1 MTTTIVLG
9 GARSGKSAYAQA
21 RAEDAAGSERRPI
34 MIVTA
39 QAFDDEM
46 GDRIARHQADRDARW
61 VTVEAPID
69 LVAAIAALRP
79 DDVVVVDCLTLWL
92 SNTMAAEADIEAA
105 CTALVAAAASCP
117 ATLLLVS
124 NEVGWGIV
132 PDNALARQFR
142 DHAGRLHQHLSLV
155 VDEAVLVVAGL
166 PLTLK
171 SRHG

>member
-21 RAEDAAGSERRPI
+21 RAEDAAGSQRRPI

-46 GDRIARHQADRDARW
+46 TDRIVRHRADRDARW

-69 LVAAIAALRP
+69 LVAAIEALGP
-79 DDVVVVDCLTLWL
+79 NDVAVVDCLTLWL
-92 SNTMAAEADIEAA
+92 SNMMAVEADIEAA

-132 PDNALARQFR
+132 PDNPLARQFR
-142 DHAGRLHQHLSLV
+142 DHAGRLHQHLTRV
-155 VDEAVLVVAGL
+155 ADEAVLVVAGL
-166 PLTLK
+166 PLILK
-171 SRHG
+171 SR